1 MHIAQFIQQY
11 HPEYYSIESYPA
23 DRVARICKVAEQWGD
38 FSNFGRVPVTVDG
51 VEFNTTERL
60 YQVMKF
66 TDPEARRA
74 VFCAANPKMTAKHYE
89 ALGLWREEWPAMI
102 VDAMKY
108 CLMQKYAQ
116 SEKFRSE
123 LESTGELFIVE
134 DQTTFPKKK
143 ADTWGVKLSADGKSY
158 EGPNLLGRLLME
170 LRDNGTLEYSL
181 PDGATVF
188 GDLKEI

>member
-74 VFCAANPKMTAKHYE
+74 VFRATNPKMTAKHYE
-89 ALGLWREEWPAMI
+89 TLGLWREEWPAMI

-123 LESTGELFIVE
+123 LESTGGLFIVE